1 MGGVKEMV
9 QHSLSVGKLDP
20 DLLKQLVFGCLGS
33 PNPRVIVGPKLGED
47 AAVIDFKDRVLVVHS
62 DPITGAIENIGW
74 LAVNVCSNDIA
85 TRGIRPLW
93 ILVVMLLPQHVN
105 SVQVKQIT
113 QQIDEA
119 AKELGIAV
127 VGGHSEVTPGINRP
141 ILVATAIGEAEKGKF
156 VSSSGAKI
164 GDRIIVTKGAAIEGT
179 AILSTEMAELLQ
191 RKVDRNIIQRAQKLI
206 KRIGVVKEALTA
218 VEVGGVHAMHDATEG
233 GIAGGLQEVAWAS
246 NVGIIAYE
254 ERIPVYE
261 ETKAICKA
269 LNIDPLKTISSGA
282 LIISAHPEKAEEIAA
297 ALHKGGIQASII
309 GEVVDEREGSYV
321 LRRDGTKLDLSKPV
335 KEELW
340 GALETMETRQST
352 H

>member
-1 MGGVKEMV
+1 MV
-9 QHSLSVGKLDP
+9 QRSLPVGKLDP
-20 DLLKQLVFGCLGS
+20 NLLKRIVFGCLGS
-33 PNPRVIVGPKLGED
+33 LDPRVIVGPKIGED
-47 AAVIDFKDRVLVVHS
+47 AAVIEFKDKALVIHS
-62 DPITGAIENIGW
+62 DPITGAVENIGW
-74 LAVNVCSNDIA
+74 LAVNVCANDIA
-85 TRGIRPLW
+85 TRGVRPLW
-93 ILVVMLLPQHVN
+93 ILVVMLLPQDIN
-105 SVQVKQIT
+105 SAQVKQIT
-113 QQIDEA
+113 RQIDEA

-141 ILVATAIGEAEKGKF
+141 ILVTTAIGEAEKRRF

-179 AILSTEMAELLQ
+179 AILSTEMAEALL
-191 RKVDRNIIQRAQKLI
+191 RRVSRSLVQRAQKLI
-206 KRIGVVKEALTA
+206 KKIGVVKEALTA
-218 VEVGGVHAMHDATEG
+218 MEVGGVHAMHDATEG

-254 ERIPVYE
+254 ERIPIYE
-261 ETKAICKA
+261 ETKTICKA

-297 ALHKGGIQASII
+297 ALHKKGIQASII
-309 GEVVDEREGSYV
+309 GEVVDDREGSYV

-340 GALETMETRQST
+340 GALERLETRHKHALKCSS
-352 H
+352 

>member
-1 MGGVKEMV
+1 MV
-9 QHSLSVGKLDP
+9 QRSLPVGKLDP
-20 DLLKQLVFGCLGS
+20 NLLKQIVFGCLGS
-33 PNPRVIVGPKLGED
+33 HDPRVIVGPKIGED
-47 AAVIDFKDRVLVVHS
+47 AAVIDFKDRVLVIHS
-62 DPITGAIENIGW
+62 DPITGAIKNVGW

-93 ILVVMLLPQHVN
+93 ILIVMLLPQDIN
-105 SVQVKQIT
+105 STQVKQIT
-113 QQIDEA
+113 NQINEA

-127 VGGHSEVTPGINRP
+127 VGGHSEVTLGIDRP

-156 VSSSGAKI
+156 VSSSGAKT

-179 AILSTEMAELLQ
+179 AILSTEMAEALQ
-191 RKVDRNIIQRAQKLI
+191 RRVDRSLVQRAQKLI

-218 VEVGGVHAMHDATEG
+218 LEVGGVHAMHDATEG

-246 NVGIIAYE
+246 GVGIIAHE
-254 ERIPVYE
+254 ERIPIYE
-261 ETKAICKA
+261 ETKAICEA

-282 LIISAHPEKAEEIAA
+282 LIISVHPEKAEEIAA
-297 ALHKGGIQASII
+297 TLHKRGIEASII
-309 GEVVDEREGSYV
+309 GEVVNEREGSYV

-340 GALETMETRQST
+340 GALERLEKGTST